1 MKVLLISPT
10 NSGIGGISQHVQGL
24 TNFLENNSHKVEIIS
39 SENTFTIPI
48 KGLKNPSFMISSF
61 FKTKFKKYQDIVH
74 AHNIPAA
81 LAMKNTSGKKILSL
95 HGIFSQQIDQLHGK
109 ITGNISKK
117 YEQDALTWADAIT
130 VISKEAFDYY
140 TSLGYKVFQVPN
152 AIDIASLSQNED
164 RIYPKQVIFAGRLS
178 AEKGI
183 DTLIEIG
190 KKLSSDIQLIIL
202 GTGPEEQKIK
212 NLAKNQKNIHY
223 LGYQNK
229 ENTISLIRGSDILIQ
244 PSLKEGISSTILESM
259 ACGTIVVASNVG
271 GNAELIENGINGI
284 IKDPND
290 PDSFV
295 EQITSLLK
303 NKELRKSLKNRAQE
317 TVKKYDWNKVGNL
330 YLNIYKRLI
339 ELDSKQG

>member
-1 MKVLLISPT
+1 MKILIISPT
-10 NSGIGGISQHVQGL
+10 QSGIGGIAQHVQGL
-24 TNFLENNSHKVEIIS
+24 TKFLEKNSHKVEIIS

-48 KGLKNPSFMISSF
+48 KGLKNPSFMVSSF
-61 FKTKFKKYQDIVH
+61 LKTKFKKNQDIVH

-95 HGIFSQQIDQLHGK
+95 HGVFSQQIDQLHGK

-140 TSLGYKVFQVPN
+140 TLLGYTVFQVPN
-152 AIDIASLSQNED
+152 AIDITSLSQNKD
-164 RIYPKQVIFAGRLS
+164 RRYPKQVIFAGRLS

-183 DTLIEIG
+183 DTLIKIG
-190 KKLSSDIQLIIL
+190 KKLPTDVQLIIL
-202 GTGPEEQKIK
+202 GIGPEEQKIK
-212 NLAKNQKNIHY
+212 NLAKNWKNVHY

-259 ACGTIVVASNVG
+259 ACNTVVIASNVG
-271 GNAELIENGINGI
+271 GNTELIENSINGI
-284 IKDPND
+284 IKDPKD
-290 PDSFV
+290 SDSFV
-295 EQITSLLK
+295 EQIMILLE
-303 NKELRKSLKNRAQE
+303 NTELRKSLENQALK
-317 TVKKYDWNKVGNL
+317 TVEKYDWNQVGNL
-330 YLNIYKRLI
+330 YLSIY
-339 ELDSKQG
+339 ESVLDKSK

>member
-1 MKVLLISPT
+1 MRILIISPT
-10 NSGIGGISQHVQGL
+10 QFGIGGIAQHVQGL
-24 TNFLENNSHKVEIIS
+24 KKFLEKNSHNVEIIS

-61 FKTKFKKYQDIVH
+61 FKTKFKKNQDIVH

-95 HGIFSQQIDQLHGK
+95 HGIFSQQIDQLHGTT
-109 ITGNISKK
+109 TGKISKK
-117 YEQDALTWADAIT
+117 YEHDALKWADVIT
-130 VISKEAFDYY
+130 VVSKEAFDYY
-140 TSLGYKVFQVPN
+140 DALGYKVFQVPN
-152 AIDIASLSQNED
+152 AIDVTSLSQNED
-164 RIYPKQVIFAGRLS
+164 RRYEKQIIFAGRLS

-183 DTLIEIG
+183 DILIEIG
-190 KKLSSDIQLIIL
+190 KNLSSDIQLMIL

-212 NLAKNQKNIHY
+212 ELAETQKNIHY

-259 ACGTIVVASNVG
+259 ACGTVVIVSNVG
-271 GNAELIENGINGI
+271 GNIELIENGINGI

-290 PDSFV
+290 SNSFV
-295 EQITSLLK
+295 EEIIALFD
-303 NKELRKSLKNRAQE
+303 NAELRQSLENQARN
-317 TVKKYDWNKVGNL
+317 TVKKYDWNQVGNL
-330 YLNIYKRLI
+330 YLNIY
-339 ELDSKQG
+339 ESVLDKSK

>member
-1 MKVLLISPT
+1 MRILIISPT
-10 NSGIGGISQHVQGL
+10 QLGIGGIAQHVQGL
-24 TNFLENNSHKVEIIS
+24 TKFLEKNSHQVEIIS

-61 FKTKFKKYQDIVH
+61 LKTKFKKHSDIVH

-81 LAMKNTSGKKILSL
+81 LAMKNASGKKILSL
-95 HGIFSQQIDQLHGK
+95 HGVFSQQIDQLHGK

-152 AIDIASLSQNED
+152 ALDITSLSGNED
-164 RIYPKQVIFAGRLS
+164 RRYPKQVIFAGRLS
-178 AEKGI
+178 IEKGI
-183 DTLIEIG
+183 NTLIEIG
-190 KKLSSDIQLIIL
+190 KKLPSDTQLIIL
-202 GTGPEEQKIK
+202 GAGPEEQKIK
-212 NLAKNQKNIHY
+212 DLAKNQENIHY

-259 ACGTIVVASNVG
+259 ACGTIVIASNIG
-271 GNAELIENGINGI
+271 GNTELIENRVNGI
-284 IKDPND
+284 IKDSND
-290 PDSFV
+290 SDSFV
-295 EQITSLLK
+295 EEIITLF
-303 NKELRKSLKNRAQE
+303 NNTELRQSLENQAQN
-317 TVKKYDWNKVGNL
+317 TVKKYDWNQIGNL
-330 YLNIYKRLI
+330 YLNIY
-339 ELDSKQG
+339 EFVLDKSK

>member
-1 MKVLLISPT
+1 MNILIISPT
-10 NSGIGGISQHVQGL
+10 QSGIGGIAQHVQGL
-24 TNFLENNSHKVEIIS
+24 KKFLEKNSHNVEIIS

-48 KGLKNPSFMISSF
+48 KGLKNPSFMVSSF
-61 FKTKFKKYQDIVH
+61 FKTKFKKNHDIVH

-95 HGIFSQQIDQLHGK
+95 HGIFSQQIDQLHGTT
-109 ITGNISKK
+109 TGKISKK
-117 YEQDALTWADAIT
+117 YEHDALKWADVIT
-130 VISKEAFDYY
+130 VVSKEAFDYY

-152 AIDIASLSQNED
+152 AIDVTSLSQNED
-164 RIYPKQVIFAGRLS
+164 RRYEKQIIFAGRLS

-183 DTLIEIG
+183 DILIEIG
-190 KKLSSDIQLIIL
+190 KNLSSDIQLMIL

-212 NLAKNQKNIHY
+212 ELAETQKNIHY

-259 ACGTIVVASNVG
+259 ACNTVVIASNVG
-271 GNAELIENGINGI
+271 GNIELIENGINGI

-290 PDSFV
+290 SDSFV
-295 EQITSLLK
+295 EQIMILLE
-303 NKELRKSLKNRAQE
+303 NTELRQSLENQALN
-317 TVKKYDWNKVGNL
+317 TVEKYDWNQVGNL
-330 YLNIYKRLI
+330 YMSIY
-339 ELDSKQG
+339 ESVLDKSK